1 MPTTYDIFARKTHP
15 DFLEYIGSVEVDN
28 PDDVTSASLKKYGPE
43 SNWIEMLAVPQ
54 EKIITVFSE
63 QAEDK
68 Q

>member
-28 PDDVTSASLKKYGPE
+28 PDDVTRASLKKYGPE

-54 EKIITVFSE
+54 QKIITVFAE